1 MASVT
6 RGPPMAGFRQGPIM
20 QHGLV
25 ITNVTTDF
33 ELLSLRSRMRGPGD
47 VIAGGT
53 TPANNAV
60 LSIEHGDALFLQPDG
75 ARRMIGVQRNV
86 PSCVVFAAFNLM
98 NEKDANDAKFMG
110 FAQNTVRPLQGQGLD
125 NPVIACVVHGMQ
137 ATLNNS
143 NETIEAGDIVVALPP
158 DIMEGVRQVGDPAR
172 TRLPERMATTGMPGH
187 RAVAVMRS
195 MHGAYSVFFNKHSN
209 SLPRAF
215 ADVYG
220 DKTKDAGMRDGLAAH
235 AGGANSCVGFA
246 EPIARALGLVPA
258 GRNIEDSVR
267 PFLPLQIRL
276 YAEMQQYMYDL
287 AGIVVTRRDVDTH
300 PKFADASVPA
310 YDALVNRL
318 AGLPLF
324 QSYSKYAF
332 ALHDEGAIKDRL
344 NQMVRTFPNENKGPM
359 LLTRLIVDHLE
370 FVRSY
375 FQTKVVGKAMAQ
387 STPNTTLN
395 VYVTAGA

>member
-1 MASVT
+1 
-6 RGPPMAGFRQGPIM
+6 MAGFRQGPIM

-33 ELLSLRSRMRGPGD
+33 ELLALRSRMRGPGD

-75 ARRMIGVQRNV
+75 ARRMIGVPRNV

-98 NEKDANDAKFMG
+98 SEKDANDAKFMG

-158 DIMEGVRQVGDPAR
+158 DIMEGVRQVGDVQR
-172 TRLPERMATTGMPGH
+172 QKLPERMATAGMPGH

-215 ADVYG
+215 ADVYN
-220 DKTKDAGMRDGLAAH
+220 DKTKNEAVREDLAAH
-235 AGGANSCVGFA
+235 TGRDNFISFA
-246 EPIARALGLVPA
+246 EPITKALGLVPA
-258 GRNIEDSVR
+258 GRTVQESVR

-287 AGIVVTRRDVDTH
+287 AGLVVGRHDAPTH
-300 PKFADASVPA
+300 PTFSAAA
-310 YDALVNRL
+310 AAAFEALLGRL

-324 QSYSKYAF
+324 QNYAKYAF
-332 ALHDEGAIKDRL
+332 ALADEGSIRDRL
-344 NQMVRTFPNENKGPM
+344 DQMVKPFPNENKGPM